1 MLPIIN
7 KIKKRLLFISIAFLG
22 LSCQQASK
30 PVSHVAA
37 AKEYIQVLNESDY
50 EGVISLFKDSIR
62 MKELVYSSV
71 FSREEY
77 YQLFQWDSVFHP
89 TYQILDIK
97 EENDG
102 VRMTVSKECTRIRF
116 LNEAPNVTDE
126 RLTFEQGKITHVE
139 ILNYIV
145 FNEATWEKNRADLVQ
160 WVEREHPALDGF
172 LYDQTKKG
180 ALKYLKAINLYQES
194 KDQP

>member
-7 KIKKRLLFISIAFLG
+7 KIKKRLLFISIAFLA

-37 AKEYIQVLNESDY
+37 AKEYIQVQNESDY

-71 FSREEY
+71 FSKEEY

-102 VRMTVSKECTRIRF
+102 VRMTVSKACPRIRF
-116 LNEAPNVTDE
+116 LNEAPMVTDE
-126 RLTFEQGKITHVE
+126 RVTEQGKITYVE

-145 FNEATWEKNRADLVQ
+145 FNEETWEKNRADLVQ
-160 WVEREHPALDGF
+160 WVEREHPELDGF

-194 KDQP
+194 QDQP